1 MKKIAA
7 DKNYKLMKRAGTAT
21 DSQNSITNTLSAW
34 NTQASHLDANKI
46 NAVLGLS
53 GLMALAVDLIES
65 NVTMGRSPS
74 DSTDDAQN
82 ALLQTYLADI
92 TNLISSNRWPKS
104 SSS

>member
-1 MKKIAA
+1 MKKIAGTR
-7 DKNYKLMKRAGTAT
+7 NYRLIKKAGAAT
-21 DSQNSITNTLSAW
+21 DGQNSITNTLSAW
-34 NTQASHLDANKI
+34 TKQASHLDAKKI

-74 DSTDDAQN
+74 GSTDDAQN
-82 ALLQTYLADI
+82 ANLQTYLNDI
-92 TNLISSNRWPKS
+92 ANLISSERWPKS